1 MSYTREL
8 WHSRELVMQFALRDL
23 RLRYKEAVMGWG
35 WAILMPLL
43 IVFSGVILRSIIARA
58 GGSHVTL
65 ETAAEIAVKAV
76 PWAFFAS
83 TIQMATQSLVANRA
97 LIGKVYFPREA
108 IPLGAV
114 TGQLVDLAIGMVMA
128 LVVLVASGHAPTP
141 GWLWILPLLAMLVL
155 ITTGASL
162 LLSCANLFF
171 RDVRYLV
178 GVLMSFG
185 IFATPIY
192 YTPEM
197 VGPTGARLLSWN
209 PLSAVML
216 GLQRVLVRGEPLLTS
231 QSHQWAD
238 GTSSV
243 VWAPAMLG
251 YTFAFGVAGLAAG
264 LVLFRRYSAVFAE
277 WS

>member
-1 MSYTREL
+1 MSYSAEL
-8 WHSRELVMQFALRDL
+8 WQSRELVMQFALRDL
-23 RLRYKEAVMGWG
+23 RLRYKEALMGWG
-35 WAILMPLL
+35 WAILMPVL

-58 GGSHVTL
+58 GGQHVTL

-83 TIQMATQSLVANRA
+83 TIQTATQSLVANRA
-97 LIGKVYFPREA
+97 LIGKVYFAREA

-114 TGQLVDLAIGMVMA
+114 AGQMVDLVIGMAMA
-128 LVVLVASGHAPTP
+128 LLVLVFAGHIPTWS
-141 GWLWILPLLAMLVL
+141 WLWTLPLLALLVL
-155 ITTGASL
+155 STTGVSL

-171 RDVRYLV
+171 RDVRYVV
-178 GVLMSFG
+178 GVVMSFG

-192 YTPEM
+192 YTPDM
-197 VGPTGARLLSWN
+197 VGPTGARLLAWN

-216 GLQRVLVRGEPLLTS
+216 GLQRVLVQGSPLLS
-231 QSHQWAD
+231 PQQHQWAD
-238 GTSSV
+238 GTSSM
-243 VWAPAMLG
+243 VWTPWMLS
-251 YTFAFGVAGLAAG
+251 YTLACGVTGLAAG